1 MKIYNLRELN
11 KLANQVKFNRDTL
24 EKVLR
29 LAELLKLFNAHH
41 KLKNK
46 YVLKG
51 GTAINLCIYD
61 FPRLSVDIDMNF
73 NLDCSK
79 DEMVEVRE
87 LHKKIIGEHVALNGY
102 TIHPKSRFTFTLD
115 SYLLQYTNAVG
126 SNDYIKLELNYS
138 NRVQILE
145 PIDYK
150 INSNIVD
157 NTNVLGM
164 NKVELY
170 GSKIAA
176 LIGRTTARDV
186 FDVLEMITLKMIS
199 DDEMDMLRKCTIFY
213 LLTSNDFQT
222 LDDLINQFKATLNNM
237 TFHNIR
243 RNLIPM
249 LHVGTK
255 IDLDKFKNPVIDF
268 IDELFKSLTTLEKEY
283 IDSFN
288 LGSYKPELLFAFK
301 IAKTMEH
308 HPIALWKMLKYEE
321 KHSNKNN

>member
-1 MKIYNLRELN
+1 MKSYNLRDLN

-29 LAELLKLFNAHH
+29 LAELLKLFNEHVD
-41 KLKNK
+41 LKNT

-51 GTAINLCIYD
+51 GTAINLCIFD

-79 DEMVEVRE
+79 DEMGEARE
-87 LHKKIIGEHVALNGY
+87 LHKKIIGEYVALNGY

-126 SNDYIKLELNYS
+126 SNNYIKLELNYS

-145 PIDYK
+145 PVDYK
-150 INSNIVD
+150 ISTDIVD

-186 FDVLEMITLKMIS
+186 FDVLEMITSKIIS
-199 DDEMDMLRKCTIFY
+199 DDEMDMLRKCSIFY
-213 LLTSNDFQT
+213 LLTSNEFQT
-222 LDDLINQFKATLNNM
+222 LDVLVNQFKATMKNM
-237 TFHNIR
+237 TFHTIR

-249 LHVGTK
+249 LHVGTR
-255 IDLDKFKNPVIDF
+255 IDLEKFKNLVIDF
-268 IDELFKSLTTLEKEY
+268 INEVFGSLTASEKEY

-288 LGSYKPELLFAFK
+288 LGIYKPELLFTSE
-301 IAKTMEH
+301 IAKVMER
-308 HPIALWKMLKYEE
+308 HPMALWKMLKYKE
-321 KHSNKNN
+321 SNEG